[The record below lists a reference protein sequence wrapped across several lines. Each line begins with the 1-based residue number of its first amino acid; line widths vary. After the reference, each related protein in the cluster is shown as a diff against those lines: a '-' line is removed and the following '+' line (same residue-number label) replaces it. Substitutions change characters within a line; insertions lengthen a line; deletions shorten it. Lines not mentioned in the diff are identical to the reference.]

1 MNEAELQASIATR
14 EHIDVVRELLN
25 YMVTQLLR
33 RGELHDRSKLGS
45 PESEIFAEY
54 TTKLKGVTYGSDEY
68 KQFLAEMRPAL
79 DHHYA
84 WNRHHP
90 ECYGKRGIGGMNLID
105 LLEMFVDW
113 CASCQRHAD
122 GDIRKSIEINQTRF
136 NMDPQL
142 VAIFRNTVEMMRAD
156 GR

>member
-1 MNEAELQASIATR
+1 VNEAELQANIATR
-14 EHIDVVRELLN
+14 EHIDLVRELLN
-25 YMVTQLLR
+25 YMVTKLLD
-33 RGELHDRSKLGS
+33 RGELHDRSKLAS
-45 PESEIFAEY
+45 PESEVFAEY
-54 TTKLKGVTYGSDEY
+54 TAKLKGVTYGSEEY
-68 KQFLAEMRPAL
+68 KQFLAEMKPAL

-90 ECYGKRGIGGMNLID
+90 ECHGEKGIGGMNLID

-122 GDIRKSIEINQTRF
+122 GNIRKSIDLNQTRF

-142 VAIFRNTVEMMRAD
+142 VAIFRNTVEMMRTD